1 MAHAELPQVTLDE
14 SDIAA
19 MLGAMLRTLGE
30 LRTEVGALRVDL
42 GEMRET
48 LERYRP
54 LLDKAEAR
62 MNGGPLAKLGR
73 GAPRVGK
80 SG

>member
-1 MAHAELPQVTLDE
+1 MAQTDAPQITLDE
-14 SDIAA
+14 SDVAEL
-19 MLGAMLRTLGE
+19 LGAILNTLGAVRRE
-30 LRTEVGALRVDL
+30 L

-73 GAPRVGK
+73 GAPRVDK
-80 SG
+80 NR

>member
-1 MAHAELPQVTLDE
+1 MAQHELTPTVVTLE
-14 SDIAA
+14 QLLEELLAA
-19 MLGAMLRTLGE
+19 H
-30 LRTEVGALRVDL
+30 GALRVVLAELVALRGEL

-62 MNGGPLAKLGR
+62 MSGGPLAKLGR
-73 GAPRVGK
+73 GAPRVDK
-80 SG
+80 NR